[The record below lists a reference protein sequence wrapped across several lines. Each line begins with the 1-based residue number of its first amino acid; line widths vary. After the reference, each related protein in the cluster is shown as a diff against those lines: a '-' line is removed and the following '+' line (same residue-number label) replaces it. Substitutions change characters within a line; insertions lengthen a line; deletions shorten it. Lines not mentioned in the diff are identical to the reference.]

1 MLARG
6 DSTTRR
12 GAMAAVRFV
21 TRTNA
26 ERGVTLDSGEVTV
39 SAGTG
44 RKDVR
49 VRGSGLDPV
58 VGQRVLLD
66 ATFDAVPVAP
76 DTLSCHV
83 QLAS

>member
-1 MLARG
+1 
-6 DSTTRR
+6 
-12 GAMAAVRFV
+12 MAAVRFV

-44 RKDVR
+44 RGCGFGV
-49 VRGSGLDPV
+49 GIDPV
-58 VGQRVLLD
+58 VSQRVLLD
-66 ATFDAVPVAP
+66 ATFDGSGGAR
-76 DTLSCHV
+76 TLSCHV